1 MCCNFVCFRACDRVM
16 DVMHAMRV
24 MRVLLHMTALMLF
37 HRKTDRRC
45 ENRNFKPVPKSAA
58 CKDYQ
63 EIKIQEHVHKL
74 GMGSIPRSMLL
85 ILQDDLVDKVAH
97 QSLRTYFF

>member
-1 MCCNFVCFRACDRVM
+1 MFSLLFVLDY
-16 DVMHAMRV
+16 
-24 MRVLLHMTALMLF
+24 LTNTY
-37 HRKTDRRC
+37 RKSDRRC

-85 ILQDDLVDKVAH
+85 ILQDDLVDKVNHAPFYSKPFFI
-97 QSLRTYFF
+97 SLPSFSAFS